1 MMRVYVAG
9 PYSAD
14 NVMQVLENMRAGIRA
29 STEVL
34 LAGFAPFCPWLDY
47 QYKFAVQGAEE
58 LTINDF
64 YQYSL
69 SWLRVSEAMLILDGW
84 QKSKGTL
91 HEIEVA
97 KELGIPIF
105 ESLSELKRAYGKV

>member
-1 MMRVYVAG
+1 MRIYVAG
-9 PYSAD
+9 SYSAN

-29 STEVL
+29 ATEVL

-47 QYKFAVQGAEE
+47 QYKFALRETE
-58 LTINDF
+58 TLTIDDF

-69 SWLRVSEAMLILDGW
+69 SWLKVSEAMLVIEGW
-84 QKSKGTL
+84 EKSRGTL

-97 KELGIPIF
+97 KKLGIPIF
-105 ESLSELKRAYGKV
+105 YSLLELKKYYGLV